1 MKKMKG
7 ILALALALAML
18 CSSLAA
24 LAEEAPAEEP
34 AEEILTETAAEEAAV
49 EEAPEEPV
57 EEQAEEPVEAPA
69 LSGAAPAGDG
79 EELNGTADNGKP
91 TTDDQIKIQDDYF
104 NGGFMVKDDTTNT
117 TIINGNNPGTVN
129 VEGVQITYTAADAA
143 AGHFP
148 LRGAK
153 RRFHFIG

>member
-7 ILALALALAML
+7 ILALALALAMI

-69 LSGAAPAGDG
+69 LSGAAPAADG
-79 EELNGTADNGKP
+79 EELNGTADNGKETANIRIDIHFAVRCP
-91 TTDDQIKIQDDYF
+91 QKDHISLLCRDPMDIVAGVGTGIKRHVQKLQDHEQDRKAQKRF
-104 NGGFMVKDDTTNT
+104 PRFFK
-117 TIINGNNPGTVN
+117 
-129 VEGVQITYTAADAA
+129 TA
-143 AGHFP
+143 H
-148 LRGAK
+148 K
-153 RRFHFIG
+153 